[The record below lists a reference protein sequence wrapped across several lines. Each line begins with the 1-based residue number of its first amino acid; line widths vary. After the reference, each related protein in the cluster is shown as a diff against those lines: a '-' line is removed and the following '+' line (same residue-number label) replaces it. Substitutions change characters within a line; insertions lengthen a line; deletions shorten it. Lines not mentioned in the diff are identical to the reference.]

1 WRRPGLHIPP
11 TRGEHL
17 MRKVIAAAAAG
28 LIVGV
33 AFAAGTAFADH
44 NTPSVTVSE
53 PGECGTTTITTSWPS
68 DTHQVANAAL
78 VVQAGDDYRVAAIG
92 EPVTVGP
99 FDTADVTIRYRVWGG
114 GERNYDSPALT
125 QA

>member
-1 WRRPGLHIPP
+1 APGQGPGRRMTEVAAARLPRETPGRRFEGWRRPGPHIPP

-78 VVQAGDDYRVAAIG
+78 VVQAG
-92 EPVTVGP
+92 
-99 FDTADVTIRYRVWGG
+99 
-114 GERNYDSPALT
+114 
-125 QA
+125 